1 MKPLWRRK
9 GFWIRV
15 LVISVLFYIFYSI
28 NVSWCITALVV
39 SFVFG
44 HCVTWILVE
53 WMHCRFGITPE
64 WIASNFDFG
73 LAAFPRSLLGIIE
86 QLFFMVLVA
95 ADVSGV
101 ATGMMTWIL
110 IKMVSNW
117 NLISQGAPP
126 KIPILYE
133 KSDIR
138 KARLRRLGYSGMLGT
153 LVSLFFA
160 SLGGLIWKKQ
170 FCLIKF
176 IWEMWGCLVI
186 FLRQIWG

>member
-15 LVISVLFYIFYSI
+15 SVISVLCYIFCSFSVPWY
-28 NVSWCITALVV
+28 ITGLVV
-39 SFVFG
+39 SLGFG

-53 WMHCRFGITPE
+53 WMHYRFGITPE

-86 QLFFMVLVA
+86 QLFFMVLIA

-101 ATGMMTWIL
+101 ATGMLTWIFV
-110 IKMVSNW
+110 KMASNW
-117 NLISQGAPP
+117 NLFYQAGSGEP
-126 KIPILYE
+126 
-133 KSDIR
+133 SDIKSYETPNVR

-160 SLGGLIWKKQ
+160 SLGGLIWREQ
-170 FCLIKF
+170 FCLINF
-176 IWEMWGCLVI
+176 I
-186 FLRQIWG
+186 RQNVGWLTPWL